1 MGSPPPLYWGG
12 GDAVAYSCT
21 MLAAA
26 ALQPLLLHQG
36 MIDLQMEIGGMA
48 LTRLLYCFLDIG
60 CDIITFHYPFCWQ
73 KFSGMH
79 CNSSIWLLSCIAALQ
94 NCLKV

>member
-73 KFSGMH
+73 KFQA
-79 CNSSIWLLSCIAALQ
+79 CIVIVAYGFCHA
-94 NCLKV
+94 